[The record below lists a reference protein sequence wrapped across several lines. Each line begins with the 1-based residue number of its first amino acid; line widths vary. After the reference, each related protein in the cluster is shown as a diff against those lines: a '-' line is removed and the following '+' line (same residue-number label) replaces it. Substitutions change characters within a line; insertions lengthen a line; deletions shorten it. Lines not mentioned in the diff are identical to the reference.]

1 MLFTTKK
8 TIEVMIKVCIADN
21 HPVVQH
27 GIKSYFN
34 NNNSVEIIACVN
46 DFNALQN
53 TLQSKSFNVIVVEL
67 ELDGLSSIRDLKS
80 LIKEYPDTKI
90 ILYTSV
96 SEKMYAPT
104 AIKAGVS
111 AYLLK
116 TTSLKELETTIIRVS
131 NGVVIFSDEVKK
143 TIEELKK
150 GKKSDRLFK
159 KLSTREIEVLR
170 YLNDGKKNK
179 EIAQIL
185 GLDEKTISTYK
196 LRLLAKL
203 SVTNLVDLLNKA
215 KSLEIL

>member
-1 MLFTTKK
+1 
-8 TIEVMIKVCIADN
+8 MIKVCIADN

-34 NNNSVEIIACVN
+34 NSNSVEIVASVS
-46 DFNALQN
+46 DFNSLQN
-53 TLQSKSFNVIVVEL
+53 TLQSKSINVVVVDL

-80 LIKEYPDTKI
+80 LIKEYPDSKI
-90 ILYTSV
+90 ILFTSV

-116 TTSLKELETTIIRVS
+116 TASLKELETTVIRVS
-131 NGVVIFSDEVKK
+131 NGIVIFSDEVKK

-170 YLNDGKKNK
+170 YLHDGKKNK

-215 KSLEIL
+215 KSLEII

>member
-1 MLFTTKK
+1 
-8 TIEVMIKVCIADN
+8 MIKVCIADN

-34 NNNSVEIIACVN
+34 NSNSIEIVASVN
-46 DFNALQN
+46 DFNSLQN
-53 TLQSKSFNVIVVEL
+53 TLQTKSINVIVVDL
-67 ELDGLSSIRDLKS
+67 ELDGLSSIRDIKS
-80 LIKEYPDTKI
+80 IIKEYPESKI
-90 ILYTSV
+90 ILFTSV

-116 TTSLKELETTIIRVS
+116 TASLKELETTIIRVS

-215 KSLEIL
+215 KSLEII

>member
-1 MLFTTKK
+1 
-8 TIEVMIKVCIADN
+8 MIKICIADN

-34 NNNSVEIIACVN
+34 NSNSIEIIASVN
-46 DFNALQN
+46 DFNSLQN
-53 TLQSKSFNVIVVEL
+53 SLQSKSIDIIIIDL
-67 ELDGLSSIRDLKS
+67 ELKGLSSIRDLKTI
-80 LIKEYPDTKI
+80 IKEYPESKI
-90 ILYTSV
+90 ILFTSV

-104 AIKAGVS
+104 AIKAGVF
-111 AYLLK
+111 AYVLK
-116 TTSLKELETTIIRVS
+116 TASLKELETAIIRVS
-131 NGVVIFSDEVKK
+131 NGVVIFSDEVKR

-215 KSLEIL
+215 KSLEII